1 MFFSFL
7 SRNVQADGISI
18 SQCCEEPESIPVN
31 IFLQVFLSP
40 GAADSALIRTRRVAT
55 FPFQHFFSSSFKG
68 KTIKNRKKSIKKDPL
83 FKKKKKK
90 RMLSSPLV
98 FWSVTRRDT
107 HVHTQRERKNIE
119 GKHSTV

>member
-55 FPFQHFFSSSFKG
+55 FPSSSFKG
-68 KTIKNRKKSIKKDPL
+68 K
-83 FKKKKKK
+83 
-90 RMLSSPLV
+90 
-98 FWSVTRRDT
+98 
-107 HVHTQRERKNIE
+107 Q
-119 GKHSTV
+119 